1 MKKFSGVRKTN
12 CPHHDNSFS
21 FSFPWSPSKWSILGK
36 IDWPKSLE
44 SVAKD
49 LIRKLLVIDRTKRIG
64 NLKNGADDIKNHKWF
79 KGEEKLMTKLG
90 KLFDLLFFR
99 HWLGRCLQQKI
110 ETSLCAK
117 SFIRWWHFKF
127 SGKTIIL
134 NEMLNDKSWYF
145 LLLLLFYFRNI
156 LMRSWRL
163 TPSLRGRRESS
174 RNSRWKIL
182 ASPMAHPTK

>member
-1 MKKFSGVRKTN
+1 MRCLLVIPPFMQTTLLVSMKKFLGVRKMN

-21 FSFPWSPSKWSILGK
+21 FSFPWSSSKWSILGK

-79 KGEEKLMTKLG
+79 KGEEKMMTRLG

-127 SGKTIIL
+127 SGKL
-134 NEMLNDKSWYF
+134 SW
-145 LLLLLFYFRNI
+145 L
-156 LMRSWRL
+156 
-163 TPSLRGRRESS
+163 
-174 RNSRWKIL
+174 KC
-182 ASPMAHPTK
+182 